1 MVFHYWNLLAW
12 SSPDEPETSESETT
26 ALVTSD
32 LVTPDSCA
40 SLRRPDL
47 LFTCSTWLGCS
58 GDSRPTTGPPDP
70 VQAERIVVDVL
81 DREWELIGFV
91 IADALLDSIIDEIR
105 VTLTLHSDGTLGGR
119 GGCNGYGGSWSQP
132 SEGGLVI
139 DGDSYPRRVGVG
151 AQFVGR

>member
-1 MVFHYWNLLAW
+1 MNLKPLNPKRPH
-12 SSPDEPETSESETT
+12 SSRQISSRLIP
-26 ALVTSD
+26 A
-32 LVTPDSCA
+32 
-40 SLRRPDL
+40 RPSVVPIL

-70 VQAERIVVDVL
+70 VQAERIVVDGL

-91 IADALLDSIIDEIR
+91 IADALLDSIIDESR

-132 SEGGLVI
+132 SEGGLAI